1 MSETQQ
7 IEASVDERTKNQVS
21 LIEAALYVTGKPLDV
36 GVLGSIL
43 NMRSEEKIRKLAA
56 VLKEKYAQHP
66 GALEVLE
73 LSDGR
78 YVMQLKPGF
87 SKSVKRLATR
97 QLLTPGPLK
106 TLSYIALRQPV
117 AQSHVVKVR
126 GNLAYGH
133 VKQLRDMGLIS
144 EEKLGRSKVLR
155 TTASFCDY
163 FNLSQDSRLMK
174 KQIQEII
181 EEMKSTQSIAP
192 RPAQTQEA
200 QANLPHEA
208 ETKHPQE
215 ETNPAQS
222 SEPTNASGQ

>member
-1 MSETQQ
+1 LSEGSQGRR
-7 IEASVDERTKNQVS
+7 SPDERTSTQVS
-21 LIEAALYVTGKPLDV
+21 LVEAALYVTGKPLDV
-36 GVLGSIL
+36 NVLGSIL

-56 VLKEKYAQHP
+56 TLKEKYAQNP

-78 YVMQLKPGF
+78 YVMQLKPEY
-87 SKSVKRLATR
+87 SKTVKRLATR

-117 AQSHVVKVR
+117 VQSHVVKVR

-144 EEKLGRSKVLR
+144 EEKLGRTKLLR
-155 TTASFCDY
+155 TTPSFSDY

-174 KQIQEII
+174 RQIQKIFEDLKSSQLAEKLSSGTEAPSKPNQR
-181 EEMKSTQSIAP
+181 EEKVT
-192 RPAQTQEA
+192 
-200 QANLPHEA
+200 
-208 ETKHPQE
+208 ET
-215 ETNPAQS
+215 
-222 SEPTNASGQ
+222 SEPPSVTSQ

>member
-1 MSETQQ
+1 MSETPQGR
-7 IEASVDERTKNQVS
+7 EARDQHTGRQVS
-21 LIEAALYVTGKPLDV
+21 LIEAALYVTGKPLDINI
-36 GVLGSIL
+36 LGSIL
-43 NMRSEEKIRKLAA
+43 NMRSEEKIRKLAST
-56 VLKEKYAQHP
+56 LKEKYAHNP

-78 YVMQLKPGF
+78 YVMQLKPEY

-144 EEKLGRSKVLR
+144 EEKLGRSKLLR
-155 TTASFCDY
+155 TTPSFSDY
-163 FNLSQDSRLMK
+163 FNLSQDPRLMK
-174 KQIQEII
+174 KQIQKIFDQIKEGQLGGKPPSSHDEIPP
-181 EEMKSTQSIAP
+181 KPS
-192 RPAQTQEA
+192 QE
-200 QANLPHEA
+200 QDNLRQP
-208 ETKHPQE
+208 
-215 ETNPAQS
+215 
-222 SEPTNASGQ
+222 SEPETVASQ

>member
-1 MSETQQ
+1 M
-7 IEASVDERTKNQVS
+7 
-21 LIEAALYVTGKPLDV
+21 IEAALYVTGKPLDV

-43 NMRSEEKIRKLAA
+43 NLRSEEKIRTLAA
-56 VLKEKYAQHP
+56 ILKEKYSQNM

-78 YVMQLKPGF
+78 YVMQLKPEY

-126 GNLAYGH
+126 GSLAYGH

-144 EEKLGRSKVLR
+144 EEKLGRSKLLR
-155 TTASFCDY
+155 TTPSFSDY
-163 FNLSQDSRLMK
+163 FNLSQEPRLMK
-174 KQIQEII
+174 RQIQKIFEDL
-181 EEMKSTQSIAP
+181 KSGQIGETRQAGV
-192 RPAQTQEA
+192 QEVV
-200 QANLPHEA
+200 L
-208 ETKHPQE
+208 KSPQE
-215 ETNPAQS
+215 ERNSNQPA
-222 SEPTNASGQ
+222 EPASKAGQ